1 MKQRFLRISS
11 IILAVLLLLPACGK
25 KQTGEDTAGTASS
38 SQEENQ
44 AEGPVVPDDAD
55 FIVAY
60 AKDPDADIK
69 ENIKKIEAEHG
80 ITAAVLDYSTYNT
93 RFDPFA
99 GMDKLAL
106 DMATGR
112 VRPDVIIAA
121 KGTNK
126 VAQTVMEKGLYRDL
140 TPYLEKDPH
149 INLDNVFGTVLES
162 FTTSDGKIWG
172 LSDVMAAQTLLG
184 NDALLGDLAGKSGW
198 TVGEMLDY
206 AASLPDGVLL
216 MDLAQEG
223 GQRSLLGEN
232 GYLSFVD
239 LTAGTCS
246 FDSQDFLRWLKFL
259 DALPTQSEYV
269 KTSPLAQ
276 VEPEEQYEFYHNNK
290 IALQEVAYFN
300 LYSMVR
306 DPAVFGTKDFTR
318 IGYAGTEG
326 AALVPAF
333 SDTFMIG
340 KDASAPDLAWEFIA
354 ACMEPIR
361 YPDGRPSG
369 GGTIPVLKDTFDELC
384 EEYYDN
390 YIIGYFSGG
399 GGIWGDKDGEVPPP
413 TSETLDKPGYVFEFT
428 EEDAVR
434 LKTDL
439 DSRSVTRIAERLPS
453 EVREIIEE
461 EISAFLGGKSTAE
474 TCASAIQSRVSLWLA
489 EHR

>member
-1 MKQRFLRISS
+1 MDAS
-11 IILAVLLLLPACGK
+11 
-25 KQTGEDTAGTASS
+25 GTASS
-38 SQEENQ
+38 SPKDDQT
-44 AEGPVVPDDAD
+44 EGPVVPEDAD

-93 RFDPFA
+93 QFDPFA
-99 GMDKLAL
+99 GMEKLAL
-106 DMATGR
+106 DLATGR
-112 VRPDVIIAA
+112 VKPDVIIAA

-126 VAQTVMEKGLYRDL
+126 VAQTVMEKGLYSDL

-198 TVGEMLDY
+198 TIGEMLDF
-206 AASLPDGVLL
+206 AESLPDGVMLK
-216 MDLAQEG
+216 DVTQEM
-223 GQRSLLGEN
+223 GQLTLLGEN

-246 FDSQDFLRWLKFL
+246 FDSQDFLRWLNFL
-259 DALPTQSEYV
+259 DALPDQSEYV

-276 VEPEEQYEFYHNNK
+276 VDPEEQYAFYHNNK
-290 IALQEVAYFN
+290 IVLRELAYFN
-300 LYSMVR
+300 LQSLVR

-369 GGTIPVLKDTFDELC
+369 GGTIPVLKDVYDELC
-384 EEYYDN
+384 IEYYDS

-399 GGIWGDKDGEVPPP
+399 GGIAEKDPELPPL

-428 EEDAVR
+428 EEDAAH

-439 DSRSVTRIAERLPS
+439 DSRHVTRIAERLPS
-453 EVREIIEE
+453 EVREIVEE

-474 TCASAIQSRVSLWLA
+474 TCASAIQSRVSIWLA
-489 EHR
+489 EHK

>member
-1 MKQRFLRISS
+1 MKRSISCTFA
-11 IILAVLLLLPACGK
+11 LLLVLLCLLPSCGK
-25 KQTGEDTAGTASS
+25 KQTGTDASGTASS
-38 SQEENQ
+38 SPKDDQ
-44 AEGPVVPDDAD
+44 AEGPVVPEDAD

-80 ITAAVLDYSTYNT
+80 ITVTVLDYSELNT
-93 RFDPFA
+93 RFNPFA
-99 GMDKLAL
+99 GAERLAL
-106 DMATGR
+106 DLATGR
-112 VRPDVIIAA
+112 VKPDVILAA

-126 VAQTVMEKGLYRDL
+126 VAETVMEKGLYRDL

-162 FTTSDGKIWG
+162 FTTTDGKIWG

-198 TVGEMLDY
+198 TVGEMLDF
-206 AASLPDGVLL
+206 AESLPDGVMLK
-216 MDLAQEG
+216 DVTQEM
-223 GQRSLLGEN
+223 GQLTLLGEN

-246 FDSQDFLRWLKFL
+246 FDSPDFLRWLKFL

-276 VEPEEQYEFYHNNK
+276 VEQEERYPFYLNGK
-290 IALQEVAYFN
+290 IALREQTYYTLKYLV
-300 LYSMVR
+300 S
-306 DPAVFGTKDFTR
+306 DPAAFGTKEFTR
-318 IGYAGTEG
+318 IGYAGAEG
-326 AALVPAF
+326 TVFDLIF

-340 KDASAPDLAWEFIA
+340 KDASSPDLAWELIA
-354 ACMEPIR
+354 ACMEPDR
-361 YPDGRPSG
+361 YPDGRPVG
-369 GGTIPVLKDTFDELC
+369 GGTIPVLKDVYDDLC
-384 EEYYDN
+384 IEYYN
-390 YIIGYFSGG
+390 SYIIGYFSGG
-399 GGIWGDKDGEVPPP
+399 TEIAGKDPELPPL

-428 EEDAVR
+428 EEDAAH

-439 DSRSVTRIAERLPS
+439 DSRHVTRIAERLPS
-453 EVREIIEE
+453 EVREIVEE

-474 TCASAIQSRVSLWLA
+474 TCASAIQSRVSIWLA
-489 EHR
+489 EHK

>member
-1 MKQRFLRISS
+1 MKRSISCTFA
-11 IILAVLLLLPACGK
+11 LLLVLLCLFPSCGK
-25 KQTGEDTAGTASS
+25 KQTGTDASGTASS
-38 SQEENQ
+38 SPKDDQT
-44 AEGPVVPDDAD
+44 EGPVVPEDAD

-80 ITAAVLDYSTYNT
+80 ITVAVLDYSELNT
-93 RFDPFA
+93 RFNPFA
-99 GMDKLAL
+99 GAERLAL
-106 DMATGR
+106 DLATGR
-112 VRPDVIIAA
+112 VKPDVILAA

-126 VAQTVMEKGLYRDL
+126 VAETVMEKGLYCDL

-162 FTTSDGKIWG
+162 FMTSDGKIWG
-172 LSDVMAAQTLLG
+172 ISDVMAAQTLLG

-198 TVGEMLDY
+198 TVGQMLDY
-206 AASLPDGVLL
+206 AESLPDDVLL
-216 MDLAQEG
+216 MDLAQES
-223 GQRSLLGEN
+223 GQRALLGEN

-239 LTAGTCS
+239 LAPGTCS
-246 FDSQDFLRWLKFL
+246 FDSPEFLRWLKFL
-259 DALPTQSEYV
+259 GALPAGAEYAR
-269 KTSPLAQ
+269 TSPLAQ
-276 VEPEEQYEFYHNNK
+276 VEPEEQYQFYHNGM
-290 IALQEVAYFN
+290 IALRELAYFN

-354 ACMEPIR
+354 TCMEPIR

-384 EEYYDN
+384 EEYYDS

-399 GGIWGDKDGEVPPP
+399 SGIAEKDPELPPL

-428 EEDAVR
+428 EEDAAR
-434 LKTDL
+434 LKKDL
-439 DSRSVTRIAERLPS
+439 DSRHVTRIAERLPS
-453 EVREIIEE
+453 EIRAIIEE

-474 TCASAIQSRVSLWLA
+474 TCASAIQSRVSIWLA
-489 EHR
+489 EHK

>member
-1 MKQRFLRISS
+1 MNQRFLRLFS
-11 IILAVLLLLPACGK
+11 ILLAVLLLLPACWK
-25 KQTGEDTAGTASS
+25 KQAGESASGTASS

-80 ITAAVLDYSTYNT
+80 ITVAVLDYSTYNT

-99 GMDKLAL
+99 GADKLAL
-106 DMATGR
+106 DLATGR
-112 VRPDVIIAA
+112 VKPDVIIAA

-126 VAQTVMEKGLYRDL
+126 VAQTVMEKGLYSDL

-162 FTTSDGKIWG
+162 FTTSDNKIWG

-184 NDALLGDLAGKSGW
+184 NDALLGDLAGKAGW
-198 TVGEMLDY
+198 TVGEMLDFTE
-206 AASLPDGVLL
+206 SLPDGVILK
-216 MDLAQEG
+216 DVTQEM
-223 GQRSLLGEN
+223 GQLTLLGEN

-246 FDSQDFLRWLKFL
+246 FDSQDFLRWLNFL
-259 DALPTQSEYV
+259 DALPDQSEYV

-276 VEPEEQYEFYHNNK
+276 VDPEEQYEFYHNNK

-369 GGTIPVLKDTFDELC
+369 GGTIPVLKDVYEELC
-384 EEYYDN
+384 VEYYN
-390 YIIGYFSGG
+390 SYLVGYFSGG
-399 GGIWGDKDGEVPPP
+399 GTLAMKDPELPPL

-428 EEDAVR
+428 EEDAAR
-434 LKTDL
+434 LKEDL
-439 DSRSVTRIAERLPS
+439 DSRHVTRIAERLPS
-453 EVREIIEE
+453 EVREIVEE

-474 TCASAIQSRVSLWLA
+474 TCASAIQSRVSIWLA
-489 EHR
+489 EHQ